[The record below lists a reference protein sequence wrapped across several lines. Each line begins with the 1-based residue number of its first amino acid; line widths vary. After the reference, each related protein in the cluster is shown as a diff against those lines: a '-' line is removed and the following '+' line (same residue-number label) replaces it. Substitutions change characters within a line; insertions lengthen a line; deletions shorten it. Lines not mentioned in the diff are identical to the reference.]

1 MVVTLYWCNVVIFIL
16 LALSSVSFSRFQI
29 TLAVESNL
37 HSSCARNIRCLFNCG
52 LCGLSIQIANK
63 FRWFSRSLA
72 YACKCVDLV
81 TLRAISVVY
90 LEQRESARWE
100 RSSCFSYRDLEERD
114 LIQLGRGD
122 WRLSVVVEAIGTDR
136 TLLIQLK

>member
-1 MVVTLYWCNVVIFIL
+1 M
-16 LALSSVSFSRFQI
+16 
-29 TLAVESNL
+29 
-37 HSSCARNIRCLFNCG
+37 
-52 LCGLSIQIANK
+52 SIQIANK

-81 TLRAISVVY
+81 TLREILYSEQGELLSREIS
-90 LEQRESARWE
+90 S
-100 RSSCFSYRDLEERD
+100 FSYRDLEERD
-114 LIQLGRGD
+114 LVQLGRGD